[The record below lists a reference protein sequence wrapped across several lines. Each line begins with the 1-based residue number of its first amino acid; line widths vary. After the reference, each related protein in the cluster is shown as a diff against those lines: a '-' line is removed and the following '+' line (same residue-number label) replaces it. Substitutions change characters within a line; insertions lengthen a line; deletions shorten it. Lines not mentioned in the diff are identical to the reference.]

1 WSENSVEI
9 GTGETLDATFD
20 VGIHLVTLTVTD
32 NESATGTDSLIIT
45 VVSTGGN
52 LPPSADAGPNQ
63 TVVDSDASGSTP
75 VRLDG
80 AGSSDFDGTIAS
92 WSWSEDGM
100 EIGTGETLTTPLNV
114 GVHTVTLTVTDDL
127 GATDTDDVTITVQLP
142 TLSGVSIFEF
152 DNFNG
157 DGFLLRS
164 DKSDLGDL
172 PGPCQ
177 LADTWDDCI
186 SSILLSD
193 GWSAILYEHDGFEGE
208 SLVIVTSIADLD
220 DFGGAVDWDN
230 STSSI
235 RILPPN

>member
-1 WSENSVEI
+1 V
-9 GTGETLDATFD
+9 
-20 VGIHLVTLTVTD
+20 
-32 NESATGTDSLIIT
+32 
-45 VVSTGGN
+45 
-52 LPPSADAGPNQ
+52 
-63 TVVDSDASGSTP
+63 
-75 VRLDG
+75 
-80 AGSSDFDGTIAS
+80 
-92 WSWSEDGM
+92 

>member
-1 WSENSVEI
+1 
-9 GTGETLDATFD
+9 
-20 VGIHLVTLTVTD
+20 
-32 NESATGTDSLIIT
+32 
-45 VVSTGGN
+45 
-52 LPPSADAGPNQ
+52 
-63 TVVDSDASGSTP
+63 
-75 VRLDG
+75 
-80 AGSSDFDGTIAS
+80 IAS